1 LEDKTMETNV
11 VSTATSG
18 DFTPALIGDRVI
30 RRDFYP
36 PYCNPPIS
44 NYRKLWTTANAAFW
58 SAFRVTPGDG
68 GTINQLGTNPTT
80 CAVRGFQEVG
90 FGYTFKAAATADYWF
105 DVAIDAGPISADCA
119 KNSIELQL
127 LGSNV
132 APVVIPLNCRYLKT
146 NATLYAGLTCGV
158 QYTLLFKSKVEIAVS
173 AGGRGYGEVIAKFPK
188 LTVSYLL
195 EGTGPEPPSRFA
207 AETETLDLGAA
218 RSALVAADKGGEI
231 VFEQV
236 SYKEIAQ
243 AGAAGFGTFQDGN

>member
-1 LEDKTMETNV
+1 METLA
-11 VSTATSG
+11 VSAATTDPSILS
-18 DFTPALIGDRVI
+18 TLQDRII

-44 NYRKLWTTANAAFW
+44 NYRKLWITSNAAFW

-68 GTINQLGTNPTT
+68 GTINQFGTNAVT
-80 CAVRGFQEVG
+80 CFQRGFQEVG
-90 FGYTFKAAATADYWF
+90 FGYTFLAAASTDYWF

-146 NATLYAGLTCGV
+146 TATLAAGLSCGV
-158 QYTLLFKSKVEIAVS
+158 QYTLLFKSKVEIALS

-188 LTVSYLL
+188 LTVSYVLP
-195 EGTGPEPPSRFA
+195 GGGIDPPAQFA
-207 AETETLDLGAA
+207 AETLDLDAT
-218 RSALVAADKGGEI
+218 RSALAAADKGGEI

-243 AGAAGFGTFQDGN
+243 AGLTGFGTFQDGN